1 MINLDDDNDSDD
13 NDDHESNNAESDR
26 LIESDD
32 DVNNYKCRQLY
43 SYLVMGM

>member
-32 DVNNYKCRQLY
+32 DVNN
-43 SYLVMGM
+43 